1 MRPLDASPA
10 ILSPLI
16 RRLTLRDFRSYAALD
31 ARFGSRTI
39 ALTGENGAGK
49 TNILEALSM
58 FSPGRGLRRA
68 EIGLCARHDGPGASR
83 FPSNWRRMVES
94 CSSAMDWSP
103 MLRAAQL

>member
-49 TNILEALSM
+49 TNILKRFRCFRRGVGCAARRSVFARGM
-58 FSPGRGLRRA
+58 TGR
-68 EIGLCARHDGPGASR
+68 EASR
-83 FPSNWRRMVES
+83 FPSNWRRTVES
-94 CSSAMDWSP
+94 CSLAMVWRRCSG
-103 MLRAAQL
+103 Q

>member
-68 EIGLCARHDGPGASR
+68 EIGLCARHDGPGGFAVSI
-83 FPSNWRRMVES
+83 ELETDGQILQLGHGLE
-94 CSSAMDWSP
+94 AD
-103 MLRAAQL
+103 AQGGAI